1 MSTVFTTNAWERSSP
16 FQPNSAAHTDND
28 STMDAGKLSSVGL
41 PCGRGIDEVAAQNGQ
56 PFSHS
61 ADALPAARVPVAET
75 DVMMDS
81 GVATVECAL
90 VLAESNKCGAVVV
103 AHPPATFPGLY
114 KDVKYSVRTL
124 FAPPKPPSEMPPRVK
139 RQPRR
144 GPVYDNDIVTAG
156 ERQHRAQREVSRMW
170 RGVLCRRRL
179 RQARTL
185 AEVLNNRARCIQC
198 WWRSLQARWR
208 LRQLRAIRKEWAK
221 ELTARY
227 TADRVENTK
236 NIIFWQHC
244 RYEGAAVLIQRV
256 LRWHLREKQ
265 RYLYQMEGVPESEWP
280 PALERPPTR
289 KRRPCFAWRY
299 PRPAADA
306 GGDALAADELSGT
319 DDDALHHRTLLQ
331 FRKVRDPVPPPTQT
345 EVEAIN
351 AKTRERIAQ
360 RESALAAPEVLSR
373 AEWKTENIR
382 HEDLDFNA
390 GVLQRLYRSK
400 QATIKART
408 RQLTGEYF
416 DKTARII
423 ARTLRMQ
430 IFIRRMRRHRA
441 RVQSEVKAR
450 MARHDAEKIEAL
462 KVEAVWQRE
471 LMDASAACIQRC
483 YHWYRFERDGVVPA
497 SYAAINVV
505 PTAPPYGLINEHIQ
519 RERAMRWDSM
529 NLMEQ
534 HELEKQRHHMY
545 LRYVPAKTIVCK
557 RTGRFATAPQ
567 AEL

>member
-61 ADALPAARVPVAET
+61 ADALPAARGPVAET

-185 AEVLNNRARCIQC
+185 AEVLT
-198 WWRSLQARWR
+198 
-208 LRQLRAIRKEWAK
+208 
-221 ELTARY
+221 TAPGVSSAGGAVCRHGGDY
-227 TADRVENTK
+227 GSCALFGKSGRRIDGAL
-236 NIIFWQHC
+236 HC
-244 RYEGAAVLIQRV
+244 GPSREHQEHHLLAALRYEGAAVLIQRV

-408 RQLTGEYF
+408 RQLTGE
-416 DKTARII
+416 
-423 ARTLRMQ
+423 
-430 IFIRRMRRHRA
+430 
-441 RVQSEVKAR
+441 VQSEVKAR